1 MKTKTIICTRCHQ
14 ERIVVD
20 GIYLRKLR
28 QDKKLS
34 LREVARRNHI
44 SAAYLCDIEL
54 GRRMAP
60 IALIE
65 FWEQKG

>member
-1 MKTKTIICTRCHQ
+1 MKIKTIICTRCHQ
-14 ERIVVD
+14 DRIVVD
-20 GIYLRKLR
+20 GGYLRKLR

-34 LREVARRNHI
+34 LREVARRNNI

-60 IALIE
+60 IALIN
-65 FWEQKG
+65 FWQKG